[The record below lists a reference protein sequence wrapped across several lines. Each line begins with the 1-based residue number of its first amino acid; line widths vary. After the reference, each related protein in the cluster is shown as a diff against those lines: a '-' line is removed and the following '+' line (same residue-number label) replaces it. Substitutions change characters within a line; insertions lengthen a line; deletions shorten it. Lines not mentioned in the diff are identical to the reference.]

1 MFPVIDKQKTGIKLR
16 RIMDQRGLTVK
27 DVQQYLN
34 LGSVQS
40 IYHWLNGISMPTI
53 DNLYA
58 LSELF
63 QMPVDDMLC
72 GSRDQSIMNRALS
85 QKRRMQEYYY
95 RLQGDQAA

>member
-1 MFPVIDKQKTGIKLR
+1 MRK
-16 RIMDQRGLTVK
+16 IMDERGLSVK
-27 DVQQYLN
+27 DIQQYLG

-40 IYHWLNGISMPTI
+40 VYHWLNGLSMPNV

-72 GSRDQSIMNRALS
+72 GNRRYNYNLASRQNAQLERLRA
-85 QKRRMQEYYY
+85 YYEKIN
-95 RLQGDQAA
+95 GHKVA

>member
-1 MFPVIDKQKTGIKLR
+1 MFPTIDKKKTGIHLR
-16 RIMDQRGLTVK
+16 KIMDDRGFTVK
-27 DVQQYLN
+27 DIQQYLG

-40 IYHWLNGISMPTI
+40 VYHWLNGISMPTI

-72 GSRDQSIMNRALS
+72 GNR
-85 QKRRMQEYYY
+85 KRFHVHKNQFRCERLRVYYEKINEI
-95 RLQGDQAA
+95 RAA

>member
-1 MFPVIDKQKTGIKLR
+1 MFPVIDKQKTGVNLR

-72 GSRDQSIMNRALS
+72 GSRDRIIMDRVQQ

>member
-1 MFPVIDKQKTGIKLR
+1 MIPVIDKKKTGIHLR
-16 RIMDQRGLTVK
+16 RIMDERGLAVK
-27 DVQQYLN
+27 DIQQYLG

-40 IYHWLNGISMPTI
+40 VYHWLNGLSMPTI

-72 GSRDQSIMNRALS
+72 GNR
-85 QKRRMQEYYY
+85 RRLFNGENQAQIR
-95 RLQGDQAA
+95 RLCAYNEKLNEIRVA